1 MFCKVR
7 GAGNGEVARL
17 TWVSYTLLPRKRKK
31 KKEKSNVREEANGF
45 LANTVF
51 VERTQKGV
59 MKLECEGP
67 VLCEG
72 QGLLIGYLLWQ
83 IKKLK

>member
-1 MFCKVR
+1 MVKLVRKRWLVR
-7 GAGNGEVARL
+7 GRIHGVLRPGI
-17 TWVSYTLLPRKRKK
+17 K
-31 KKEKSNVREEANGF
+31 KSNVREEANGF

-72 QGLLIGYLLWQ
+72 QGLQIGYLLWQ

>member
-1 MFCKVR
+1 MFFP
-7 GAGNGEVARL
+7 
-17 TWVSYTLLPRKRKK
+17 T
-31 KKEKSNVREEANGF
+31 KSNVREEANGF